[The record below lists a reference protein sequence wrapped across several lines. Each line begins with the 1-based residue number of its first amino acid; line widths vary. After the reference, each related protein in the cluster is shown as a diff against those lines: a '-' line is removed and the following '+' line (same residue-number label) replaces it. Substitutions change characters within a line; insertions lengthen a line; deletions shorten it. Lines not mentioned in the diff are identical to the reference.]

1 MTAVYFFA
9 LILFVLLAAVL
20 VAPLLDRQPRAGG
33 VTEPGERLGD
43 ALEALRELEFEHETG
58 KIDDEDYRKLR
69 AEYAA
74 VAIAA
79 RDAGATAPA
88 EADDRRRRAEGVACA
103 VCGAPTAPGARF
115 CSRCGTAVTGDAGA
129 ASGRLDSG
137 QDVV

>member
-9 LILFVLLAAVL
+9 VILFILLAAVL
-20 VAPLLDRQPRAGG
+20 VAPLLDRQPKPGGRAQ
-33 VTEPGERLGD
+33 PGERLGE

-88 EADDRRRRAEGVACA
+88 GADDRRRGGEGVPCG
-103 VCGAPTAPGARF
+103 VCGAPTASAASF
-115 CSRCGTAVTGDAGA
+115 CSRCGTPVA
-129 ASGRLDSG
+129 
-137 QDVV
+137 

>member
-9 LILFVLLAAVL
+9 VILFVLLAAVL
-20 VAPLLDRQPRAGG
+20 VAPLLDRQPKSGG
-33 VTEPGERLGD
+33 TVEPGERLGE

-88 EADDRRRRAEGVACA
+88 AADDRRRGGEGTVCG
-103 VCGAPTAPGARF
+103 VCGAPTAPTASF
-115 CSRCGTAVTGDAGA
+115 CSRCGTPVA
-129 ASGRLDSG
+129 
-137 QDVV
+137 

>member
-9 LILFVLLAAVL
+9 VILFVLLAAVL
-20 VAPLLDRQPRAGG
+20 VAPLLDRQARPGG
-33 VTEPGERLGD
+33 ATEPGERLGE

-69 AEYAA
+69 AEYAS

-88 EADDRRRRAEGVACA
+88 EADDRRRSGEGAVCG
-103 VCGAPTAPGARF
+103 VCGAPTAPAASF
-115 CSRCGTAVTGDAGA
+115 CSRCGTPVA
-129 ASGRLDSG
+129 
-137 QDVV
+137 

>member
-9 LILFVLLAAVL
+9 VILFVLLAAVL
-20 VAPLLDRQPRAGG
+20 VAPLLDRQPRPGVAG
-33 VTEPGERLGD
+33 EPGERLGE

-88 EADDRRRRAEGVACA
+88 GEDDRRRRGEGTACE
-103 VCGAPTAPGARF
+103 VCGAPTAPTASF
-115 CSRCGTAVTGDAGA
+115 CSRCGTPVE
-129 ASGRLDSG
+129 
-137 QDVV
+137 

>member
-9 LILFVLLAAVL
+9 VILFVLLAAVL

-33 VTEPGERLGD
+33 VVEPGERLRE
-43 ALEALRELEFEHETG
+43 ALEVLRELEFEHETG
-58 KIDDEDYRKLR
+58 KIDDEDYRELR

-79 RDAGATAPA
+79 RDAGATAPV
-88 EADDRRRRAEGVACA
+88 EADDRRRSGEGVACA

-115 CSRCGTAVTGDAGA
+115 CSRCGSAVTGDAGT

-137 QDVV
+137 QVV